1 MNKRIC
7 ILTSFSLP
15 FLFTQSAGAVAL
27 EQAVKDSLLW
37 HPQVS
42 ASVNSRYSADQDLRA
57 AKGGYLPTLN
67 LSAGTGW
74 EQSDNSSTRAAND
87 HHRNLNRNEF
97 SLNLRQNIFNGFAT
111 TSEVARQKA
120 TVNSRAYT
128 VMNTSDVTALS
139 AIQSY
144 LDVLMRQKMV
154 SLAETNLHNHE
165 RVFDQ
170 IRLRTEQG
178 VGRKA
183 DFEQAQARLAQAR
196 NNLLT
201 EQTNLQDAMTNYYS
215 VMGKEADGLS
225 MPVVT
230 QIPASQAEARKQML
244 QNSPLLKQADADIE
258 ATRQQYEAAK
268 SRFYPS
274 VDIDLGRRMDDNVD
288 GTRGHDQ
295 EWQAMARLNYNLF
308 NGGSDKAQLSSYAY
322 KMEEAKEVKRN
333 ALRQLDEELRLS
345 WSAWENAKQQV
356 PIAKDYA
363 DRSAVVRTAYQEQF
377 SIGERSLL
385 DMLDSENEVFDAQR
399 RYVEMQFTEML
410 ATYRINARIGDL
422 LKQLKVKAPSASQPL
437 DDTQVADQQQTDA
450 HDDLPELQ

>member
-1 MNKRIC
+1 MNKHIR
-7 ILTSFSLP
+7 ILTGISLP
-15 FLFTQSAGAVAL
+15 FVFANTVNAATL
-27 EQAVKDSLLW
+27 EQAVRDSLLW

-42 ASVNSRYSADQDLRA
+42 ASVNSRHSADEDLRA

-67 LSAGTGW
+67 LSVGTGW
-74 EQSDNSSTRAAND
+74 EQTDNSTTRAAND
-87 HHRNLNRNEF
+87 HNRNLNRSES

-128 VMNTSDVTALS
+128 VLNTSEVTALN

-154 SLAETNLHNHE
+154 QLAEDNLKSHE

-178 VGRKA
+178 VGRQA
-183 DFEQAQARLAQAR
+183 DYEQAQARLAQAR

-201 EQTNLQDAMTNYYS
+201 EQTNLQDAQANYYS
-215 VMGKEADGLS
+215 VVGKEATGLS
-225 MPVVT
+225 MPVAT
-230 QIPASQAEARKQML
+230 KIPASQSEARKQML
-244 QNSPLLKQADADIE
+244 DNSPLLKQANADVE

-274 VDIDLGRRMDDNVD
+274 VDIDLGRRMDNNVD

-295 EWQAMARLNYNLF
+295 EWQAMVRMNYNLF

-322 KMEEAKEVKRN
+322 KMKEAQDVKRN

-345 WSAWENAKQQV
+345 WNAWQNAKQQV

-363 DRSAVVRTAYQEQF
+363 DRSAVVRTAYQKQF

-385 DMLDSENEVFDAQR
+385 DMLDSENEVFNAQR
-399 RYVEMQFTEML
+399 RYVEMQFVEMFT
-410 ATYRINARIGDL
+410 TYRINARIGDL
-422 LKQLKVKAPSASQPL
+422 LNQLNVQAPTASQPIEEP
-437 DDTQVADQQQTDA
+437 QTA
-450 HDDLPELQ
+450 HSDLPELK

>member
-1 MNKRIC
+1 MHKSIRV
-7 ILTSFSLP
+7 LTTLSLP
-15 FLFTQSAGAVAL
+15 LLFAQNVSAATL

-57 AKGGYLPTLN
+57 AKGGYLPTLD
-67 LSAGTGW
+67 LTAGTGW
-74 EQSDNSSTRAAND
+74 EQTDNATTRAAND
-87 HHRNLNRNEF
+87 HRRDLHRSESSINL
-97 SLNLRQNIFNGFAT
+97 SQNLFNGFAT
-111 TSEVARQKA
+111 TSEVARQQA
-120 TVNSRAYT
+120 TVNSRAHA
-128 VMNTSDVTALS
+128 VMNTSEVTALN
-139 AIQSY
+139 AIQTY

-154 SLAETNLHNHE
+154 QLAEENLKNHE

-178 VGRKA
+178 VGRTA
-183 DFEQAQARLAQAR
+183 DFEQAQARLAQAQ

-201 EQTNLQDAMTNYYS
+201 EQTNLQDAQANYYS
-215 VMGKEADGLS
+215 VVGKEATDLS
-225 MPVVT
+225 LPVMT
-230 QIPASQAEARKQML
+230 QIPASQVEARKLML
-244 QNSPLLKQADADIE
+244 ENSPLLKQADSDVE

-274 VDIDLGRRMDDNVD
+274 VDVDVGRRMDNNVD

-295 EWQAMARLNYNLF
+295 EWQAMVRMRYNLF

-322 KMEEAKEVKRN
+322 KMQEAQDVKRN

-345 WSAWENAKQQV
+345 WNAWENAKKQV

-363 DRSAVVRTAYQEQF
+363 ERSAIVRTAYQEQF

-385 DMLDSENEVFDAQR
+385 DMLDSENEVFTAQR
-399 RYVEMQFTEML
+399 RYVEMQFVEMFT
-410 ATYRINARIGDL
+410 TYRINARIGDL
-422 LKQLKVKAPSASQPL
+422 LKQLKIQAPSAAQPEEE
-437 DDTQVADQQQTDA
+437 QQTA
-450 HDDLPELQ
+450 HVNLPELK

>member
-1 MNKRIC
+1 MMNKHIRV
-7 ILTSFSLP
+7 LTSFSLP
-15 FLFTQSAGAVAL
+15 LLFANSVNAATL
-27 EQAVKDSLLW
+27 EQAVKDSLIW

-42 ASVNSRYSADQDLRA
+42 ASVNSRYSADEDLRA

-74 EQSDNSSTRAAND
+74 EQTDNASTRAAND
-87 HHRNLNRNEF
+87 HRRNLNRSES
-97 SLNLRQNIFNGFAT
+97 SLNLRQNVFNGFAT

-128 VMNTSDVTALS
+128 VMNTSEVTALN

-154 SLAETNLHNHE
+154 KLAQDNLKNHE

-183 DFEQAQARLAQAR
+183 DYEQAQARLAQAK

-201 EQTNLQDAMTNYYS
+201 EQTNLEDAQANYYS
-215 VMGKEADGLS
+215 VVGKEASGLS
-225 MPVVT
+225 MPMTTKV
-230 QIPASQAEARKQML
+230 PGSQAEARKQML
-244 QNSPLLKQADADIE
+244 ENSPLLKQADADVE

-274 VDIDLGRRMDDNVD
+274 VDIDLGRRMDNNTD

-295 EWQAMARLNYNLF
+295 EWQAMVRMNYNLF

-322 KMEEAKEVKRN
+322 KMQEAQDVKRN

-345 WSAWENAKQQV
+345 WNAWQNAKQQV

-385 DMLDSENEVFDAQR
+385 DMLDSENEVFNAQR
-399 RYVEMQFTEML
+399 RYVEMQFVEMFT
-410 ATYRINARIGDL
+410 TYRINARIGDL
-422 LKQLKVKAPSASQPL
+422 LKQLNIQAPTAAQPV
-437 DDTQVADQQQTDA
+437 DEQQTA
-450 HDDLPELQ
+450 HSNLPDLK

>member
-1 MNKRIC
+1 MNKHIR
-7 ILTSFSLP
+7 ILTGISLP
-15 FLFTQSAGAVAL
+15 FVFANTVNAATL
-27 EQAVKDSLLW
+27 EQAVRDSLLW

-42 ASVNSRYSADQDLRA
+42 ASVNSRHSADEDLRA

-67 LSAGTGW
+67 LSVGTGW
-74 EQSDNSSTRAAND
+74 EQTDNSTTRAAND
-87 HHRNLNRNEF
+87 HNRNLNRSES

-128 VMNTSDVTALS
+128 VLNTSEVTALN

-154 SLAETNLHNHE
+154 QLAEDNLKSHE

-178 VGRKA
+178 VGRQA
-183 DFEQAQARLAQAR
+183 DYEQAQARLAQAR

-201 EQTNLQDAMTNYYS
+201 EQTNLQDAQANYYS
-215 VMGKEADGLS
+215 VVGKEATGLS
-225 MPVVT
+225 MPVAT
-230 QIPASQAEARKQML
+230 KIPASQSEARKQML
-244 QNSPLLKQADADIE
+244 DNSPLLKQANADVE

-274 VDIDLGRRMDDNVD
+274 VDIDLGRRMDNNVD

-295 EWQAMARLNYNLF
+295 EWQAMVRMNYNLF

-322 KMEEAKEVKRN
+322 KMKEAQDVKRN

-345 WSAWENAKQQV
+345 WNAWQNAKQQV

-363 DRSAVVRTAYQEQF
+363 DRSAVVRTAYQKQF

-385 DMLDSENEVFDAQR
+385 DMLDSENEVFNAQR
-399 RYVEMQFTEML
+399 RYVEMQFVEMFT
-410 ATYRINARIGDL
+410 TYRINARIGDL
-422 LKQLKVKAPSASQPL
+422 LNQLNVQAPTASQPIEE
-437 DDTQVADQQQTDA
+437 QQTA
-450 HDDLPELQ
+450 HSDLPELK

>member
-1 MNKRIC
+1 MHKTIRV
-7 ILTSFSLP
+7 LTSLSLP
-15 FLFTQSAGAVAL
+15 LLFAQNVSAATL

-57 AKGGYLPTLN
+57 AKGGYLPTLD
-67 LSAGTGW
+67 LTAGTGW
-74 EQSDNSSTRAAND
+74 EQTDNASTRAAND
-87 HHRNLNRNEF
+87 HRRDLHRSESSINL
-97 SLNLRQNIFNGFAT
+97 SQNLFNGFAT
-111 TSEVARQKA
+111 TSEVARQQA
-120 TVNSRAYT
+120 TVNSRAHA
-128 VMNTSDVTALS
+128 VMNTSEVTALT
-139 AIQSY
+139 AIQTY

-154 SLAETNLHNHE
+154 QLAEENLKNHE

-178 VGRKA
+178 VGRTA
-183 DFEQAQARLAQAR
+183 DFEQAQARLAQAQ

-201 EQTNLQDAMTNYYS
+201 EQTNLQDAQANYYS
-215 VMGKEADGLS
+215 VVGKEATDLS
-225 MPVVT
+225 LPVMT
-230 QIPASQAEARKQML
+230 QIPASQVEARKLML
-244 QNSPLLKQADADIE
+244 DNSPLLKQADSDVE

-274 VDIDLGRRMDDNVD
+274 VDVDVGRRMDNNVD

-295 EWQAMARLNYNLF
+295 EWQAMVRMRYNLF

-322 KMEEAKEVKRN
+322 KMQEAQDVKRN

-345 WSAWENAKQQV
+345 WNAWENAKKQV

-363 DRSAVVRTAYQEQF
+363 ERSATVRTAYQEQF

-385 DMLDSENEVFDAQR
+385 DMLDSENEVFTAQR
-399 RYVEMQFTEML
+399 RYVEMQFVEMFT
-410 ATYRINARIGDL
+410 TYRINARIGDL
-422 LKQLKVKAPSASQPL
+422 LKQLKIQAPSAAQPGEE
-437 DDTQVADQQQTDA
+437 QQTA
-450 HDDLPELQ
+450 HVNLPELK

>member
-1 MNKRIC
+1 MHKTFRV
-7 ILTSFSLP
+7 LTSLSLP
-15 FLFTQSAGAVAL
+15 LLFAQNVSAATL

-57 AKGGYLPTLN
+57 AKGGYLPTLD
-67 LSAGTGW
+67 LTAGTGW
-74 EQSDNSSTRAAND
+74 EQTDNASTRAAND
-87 HHRNLNRNEF
+87 HRRDLHRSESSINL
-97 SLNLRQNIFNGFAT
+97 SQNLFNGFAT
-111 TSEVARQKA
+111 TSEVARQQA
-120 TVNSRAYT
+120 TVNSRAHA
-128 VMNTSDVTALS
+128 VMNTSEVTALT
-139 AIQSY
+139 AIQTY

-154 SLAETNLHNHE
+154 QLAEENLKNHE

-178 VGRKA
+178 VGRTA
-183 DFEQAQARLAQAR
+183 DFEQAQARLAQAQ

-201 EQTNLQDAMTNYYS
+201 EQTNLQDAQANYYS
-215 VMGKEADGLS
+215 VVGKEATDLS
-225 MPVVT
+225 LPVMT
-230 QIPASQAEARKQML
+230 QIPASQVEARKLML
-244 QNSPLLKQADADIE
+244 DNSPLLKQADSDVE

-274 VDIDLGRRMDDNVD
+274 VDVDVGRRMDNNVD

-295 EWQAMARLNYNLF
+295 EWQAMVRMRYNLF

-322 KMEEAKEVKRN
+322 KMQEAQDVKRN

-345 WSAWENAKQQV
+345 WNAWENAKKQV

-363 DRSAVVRTAYQEQF
+363 ERSATVRTAYQEQF

-385 DMLDSENEVFDAQR
+385 DMLDSENEVFTAQR
-399 RYVEMQFTEML
+399 RYVEMQFVEMFT
-410 ATYRINARIGDL
+410 TYRINARIGDL
-422 LKQLKVKAPSASQPL
+422 LKQLKIQAPSAAQPGEE
-437 DDTQVADQQQTDA
+437 QQTA
-450 HDDLPELQ
+450 HVNLPELK

>member
-1 MNKRIC
+1 MMNKHIRV
-7 ILTSFSLP
+7 LTSFSLP
-15 FLFTQSAGAVAL
+15 LLFANSVSAATL
-27 EQAVKDSLLW
+27 EQAVKDSLIW

-42 ASVNSRYSADQDLRA
+42 ASVNSRYSADEDLRA

-74 EQSDNSSTRAAND
+74 EQTDNASTRAAND
-87 HHRNLNRNEF
+87 HRRNLNRSES
-97 SLNLRQNIFNGFAT
+97 SLNLRQNVFNGFAT

-128 VMNTSDVTALS
+128 VMNTSELTALN

-154 SLAETNLHNHE
+154 KLAQDNLKNHE

-183 DFEQAQARLAQAR
+183 DFEQAQAK

-201 EQTNLQDAMTNYYS
+201 EQTNLEDAQANYYS
-215 VMGKEADGLS
+215 VVGKEASDLS
-225 MPVVT
+225 MPMTTKV
-230 QIPASQAEARKQML
+230 PGSQAEARKQML
-244 QNSPLLKQADADIE
+244 ENSPLLKQADADVE

-274 VDIDLGRRMDDNVD
+274 VDIDLGRRMDNNVD

-295 EWQAMARLNYNLF
+295 EWQAMVRMNYNLF

-322 KMEEAKEVKRN
+322 KMQEAQDVKRN

-345 WSAWENAKQQV
+345 WNAWQNAKQQV

-385 DMLDSENEVFDAQR
+385 DMLDSENEVFTAQR
-399 RYVEMQFTEML
+399 RYVEMQFVEMFT
-410 ATYRINARIGDL
+410 TYRINARIGDL
-422 LKQLKVKAPSASQPL
+422 LKQLNIQAPTAAQPV
-437 DDTQVADQQQTDA
+437 DEQQTA
-450 HDDLPELQ
+450 HSNLPDLK

>member
-1 MNKRIC
+1 MHKTIRV
-7 ILTSFSLP
+7 LTSLSLP
-15 FLFTQSAGAVAL
+15 LLFAQNVSAATL

-57 AKGGYLPTLN
+57 AKGGYLPTLD
-67 LSAGTGW
+67 LTAGTGW
-74 EQSDNSSTRAAND
+74 EQTDNASTRAAND
-87 HHRNLNRNEF
+87 HRRDLHRSESSINL
-97 SLNLRQNIFNGFAT
+97 SQNLFNGFAT
-111 TSEVARQKA
+111 TSEVARQQA
-120 TVNSRAYT
+120 TVNSRAHA
-128 VMNTSDVTALS
+128 VMNTSEVTALT
-139 AIQSY
+139 AIQTY

-154 SLAETNLHNHE
+154 QLAEENLKNHE

-178 VGRKA
+178 VGRTA
-183 DFEQAQARLAQAR
+183 DFEQAQARLAQAQ

-201 EQTNLQDAMTNYYS
+201 EQTNLQDAQANYYS
-215 VMGKEADGLS
+215 VVGKEATDLS
-225 MPVVT
+225 LPVMT
-230 QIPASQAEARKQML
+230 QIPASQVEARKLML
-244 QNSPLLKQADADIE
+244 DNSPLLKQADSDVE

-274 VDIDLGRRMDDNVD
+274 VDVDVGRRMDNNVD

-295 EWQAMARLNYNLF
+295 EWQAMVRMRYNLF

-322 KMEEAKEVKRN
+322 KMQEAQDVKRN

-345 WSAWENAKQQV
+345 WNAWENAKKQV

-363 DRSAVVRTAYQEQF
+363 ERSATVRTAYQEQF

-385 DMLDSENEVFDAQR
+385 DMLDSENEVFTAQR
-399 RYVEMQFTEML
+399 RYVEMQFVEMFT
-410 ATYRINARIGDL
+410 TYRINARIGDL
-422 LKQLKVKAPSASQPL
+422 LKQLKIQAPSAAQPGEE
-437 DDTQVADQQQTDA
+437 QQTA
-450 HDDLPELQ
+450 HVNLPDLK